1 MGNAFVPMAA
11 EVVDRVQETP
21 NMFTLRLRIEDG
33 DGHRAYRFQPG
44 QFNMVYLYGV
54 GEIPISIVS
63 DPEDEHLLGHTVRAV
78 GRVSN
83 AMALLKP
90 GDTVAI
96 RGPFGRGWPLREAEA
111 HDVLLVSGGLGCA
124 PVVSVITYILRRRER
139 YGRLTIL
146 QGVKR
151 ANDLIWRERYEK
163 WARLPATQVL
173 LAADV
178 GGAVWRGAVGPVTV
192 LFDRMEGF
200 EPQQTVAMMCGPEAM
215 MRAATKELIGR
226 GVTEDRLWVSL
237 ERNMQCGRGHCG
249 HCQIGP
255 WFLCKDGPVFNYPQI
270 KSLFGV
276 KGF

>member
-1 MGNAFVPMAA
+1 M
-11 EVVDRVQETP
+11 
-21 NMFTLRLRIEDG
+21 
-33 DGHRAYRFQPG
+33 
-44 QFNMVYLYGV
+44 
-54 GEIPISIVS
+54 
-63 DPEDEHLLGHTVRAV
+63 
-78 GRVSN
+78 
-83 AMALLKP
+83 
-90 GDTVAI
+90 
-96 RGPFGRGWPLREAEA
+96 
-111 HDVLLVSGGLGCA
+111 
-124 PVVSVITYILRRRER
+124 
-139 YGRLTIL
+139 
-146 QGVKR
+146 
-151 ANDLIWRERYEK
+151 
-163 WARLPATQVL
+163 
-173 LAADV
+173 
-178 GGAVWRGAVGPVTV
+178 TV